1 MYRHQRTNMII
12 AWVLGAVAFTVY
24 MMTTCP
30 VVSFWDNG
38 EFVAVGA
45 ILGVGHPPG
54 SPIYTLISRLFSLLP
69 FPNVVQAVNFTS
81 IVAAT
86 LAIVFFYLALVKM
99 RKRWEGRI
107 ESFEEGLPTYVT
119 GITACLFMAFSFSFW
134 ENALEAEVYATNI
147 FIMAVTLWMVLKWSE
162 LRETPRD
169 RRLLFLIIYLLAL
182 GVGVHMGCLLWAPA
196 FLVFIILF
204 ETRYIGLF
212 LLALPFGMTFFL
224 LSKGVMWG
232 AYGIGLLWLLTT
244 LYYAVPAMWHDAGA
258 RPGRGERRRMKK
270 QGKKSVAAAHP
281 AAMMPPAML
290 WTLVV
295 IELVALIAS
304 GTNNGGLAVGWFL
317 LSLII
322 SAGAVVLYAY
332 LIRTE
337 HIDRPEIPAR
347 MVFGAVVLGLLA
359 LSVHAYLLIRARLN
373 PPINESNPHTWKL
386 VFDVMRRKQYE
397 PMHFFPRRTPF
408 SNQFRIL
415 WSYLAPQFTVW
426 PLLLA
431 VWGAIVHARRDRRT
445 FVMMAIAFAAA
456 SVGLLLYLNISAN
469 EVRSREYFWV
479 PMYVGLALWM
489 GIGSGQIVRWAKKL
503 GKAGLYAAAGAL
515 ILISLW
521 PLQHHYFEQD
531 RSDNYVAHYYA
542 WNLLSFLEEDA
553 ILITNGDNDTFP
565 LWYLQ
570 EVEGVRK
577 DVEIVNLSLV
587 QINWYVRQLKER
599 GLPLSFTYEQIDEMH
614 PYWARDPDTGQ
625 LRLVTLRDI
634 TIHDLIRENNLERPV
649 YFAVTVDNFMG
660 YDDHLE
666 LEGMVFQLVRSEGR
680 YQIDVEKTREN
691 CFENY
696 RYDSIVDKDD
706 NWRVIDEV
714 YKNQTYRRLIT
725 NYAAGFSR
733 LAFHEMQNPPPDI
746 EEAVKL
752 YEIALK
758 FAPTYGPALNGL
770 IAIYA
775 VRLYQPERAMPLA
788 DRLLEAQPENTE
800 SWVRHGGVYLMVA
813 EDLKRA
819 GRMEEARPN
828 YRTALES
835 YEEAL
840 RREPERSEIYPAV
853 LTIYEELGMQ
863 DRVDWLLGLWQRYD
877 PEGLERAMGS
887 AAPDRGEQG

>member
-1 MYRHQRTNMII
+1 MYHHERNNRII
-12 AWVLGAVAFTVY
+12 AWALGAFAFVIY

-38 EFVAVGA
+38 EFVAVGYT
-45 ILGVGHPPG
+45 LGVGHPPG
-54 SPIYTLISRLFSLLP
+54 SPVYTLISRLFSLLP
-69 FPNVVQAVNFTS
+69 FPNVVQAVNFMS
-81 IVAAT
+81 IVAAAF
-86 LAIVFFYLALVKM
+86 AIVFFYLSLAKM
-99 RKRWEGRI
+99 AKRWEGRI
-107 ESFEEGLPTYVT
+107 ESFEDGLPTYVT

-147 FIMAVTLWMVLKWSE
+147 LIMAATLWMVLRWSE
-162 LRETPRD
+162 LKQVPRD
-169 RRLLFLIIYLLAL
+169 RRFLFLIIYLLAL
-182 GVGVHMGCLLWAPA
+182 GIGVHMGSLLWAPA

-212 LLALPFGMTFFL
+212 LLALPLGMAFFL
-224 LSKGVMWG
+224 LSKGVLWG

-244 LYYAVPAMWHDAGA
+244 LYFAVPSMWG
-258 RPGRGERRRMKK
+258 REGSGPGRGERRRAKK
-270 QGKKSVAAAHP
+270 QGRKPAATSHP
-281 AAMMPPAML
+281 AAALPPAML

-295 IELVALIAS
+295 VQLVALLAS
-304 GTNNGGLAVGWFL
+304 GSNQGGGAVAWFL
-317 LSLII
+317 LALIV
-322 SAGAVVLYAY
+322 SAGAVALYAY

-347 MVFGAVVLGLLA
+347 MVFGAAVLGVLA

-373 PPINESNPHTWKL
+373 PAINESNPNTWKL

-397 PMHFFPRRTPF
+397 PMRLFPRRTPF
-408 SNQFRIL
+408 PNQFRIL
-415 WSYLAPQFTVW
+415 WTYLAPQFTVW
-426 PLLLA
+426 PLLLS

-445 FVMMAIAFAAA
+445 FVLLAVAFAVA
-456 SVGLLLYLNISAN
+456 SVGLLFYLNISDS

-489 GIGSGQIVRWAKKL
+489 GIGSGQIARWARKL
-503 GKAGLYAAAGAL
+503 GRPGLYVASVAL

-521 PLQHHYFEQD
+521 PLQHHYFRMDKSE
-531 RSDNYVAHYYA
+531 NYVAHYYGY
-542 WNLLSFLEEDA
+542 NLLNFLEEDA
-553 ILITNGDNDTFP
+553 VLITNGDNDTFP

-570 EVEGVRK
+570 EVEGLRK

-599 GLPLSFTYEQIDEMH
+599 GLPLSFTFEEIDRMH

-634 TIHDLIRENNLERPV
+634 TIHDLIRENNWERPV
-649 YFAVTVDNFMG
+649 YFAVTVDDFMG
-660 YDDHLE
+660 YDDHLQ
-666 LEGMVFQLVRSEGR
+666 LEGMVFKLVRTEGR
-680 YQIDVEKTREN
+680 YQIDVERTREN
-691 CFENY
+691 CFQNY

-733 LAFHEMQNPPPDI
+733 LAFHEMQNPPPDV
-746 EEAVKL
+746 EEAMRL

-775 VRLYQPERAMPLA
+775 VRLYQPEKAVPLA
-788 DRLLEAQPENTE
+788 ERLLEAQPENTE
-800 SWVRHGGVYLMVA
+800 SWVRHGGVHLMVA
-813 EDLKRA
+813 EDLKRS
-819 GRMEEARPN
+819 GRREEARPH
-828 YRTALES
+828 YETALAS

-840 RREPERSEIYPAV
+840 RREPERNEIYPAV
-853 LTIYEELGMQ
+853 LTIYEELGMS

-877 PEGLERAMGS
+877 PEGLRRAMGDAQS
-887 AAPDRGEQG
+887 PGGAEG